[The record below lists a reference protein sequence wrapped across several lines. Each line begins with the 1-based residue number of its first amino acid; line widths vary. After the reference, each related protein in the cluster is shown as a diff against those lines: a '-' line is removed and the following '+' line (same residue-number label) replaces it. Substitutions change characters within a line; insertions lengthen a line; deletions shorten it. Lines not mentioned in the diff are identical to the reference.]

1 MVSRGGGGECVA
13 SCGELVSDRSSHF
26 GDSVLKMS
34 PSKLDYL
41 FLCTPTK
48 VLCLFLVISGHKT
61 PCLRRHSFSASN
73 PQTRN
78 ITT

>member
-34 PSKLDYL
+34 PQLRFENVSIKIRL
-41 FLCTPTK
+41 FIPMYK
-48 VLCLFLVISGHKT
+48 SIMSVLGH
-61 PCLRRHSFSASN
+61 
-73 PQTRN
+73 
-78 ITT
+78 